1 MTPITPPTF
10 HNTSF
15 RHEYANNISGSH
27 KDNETYWLLNNIIST
42 KPFGVVSTGNAAISL
57 AKLVKNSH
65 IFVPERTPQ
74 SKLTEINKYTNDI
87 YLFGKNYAECYTLAD
102 DYMHQNDIINVTA
115 GKVNRYLGN
124 FAIVDD
130 ILRSPAPDF
139 LFTPAS
145 NLDLATS
152 LAKRFH
158 ERNTPTSVIA
168 CVLPDH
174 PKSPRFFS
182 KYDHDPYSSC
192 ITFDKYNIP
201 ALNKNYRLQSNL
213 AIATVKN
220 PDYVLR
226 KYSPIFPNLD
236 PVTYIAMEVAEKF
249 NSNGS
254 KLILLTGE
262 RRK

>member
-10 HNTSF
+10 HNTTF

-27 KDNETYWLLNNIIST
+27 KDNETYWLLNNIITT

-57 AKLVKNSH
+57 SKLVKDCH
-65 IFVPERTPQ
+65 IFLPENTPK
-74 SKLTEINKYTNDI
+74 SKISALSTPNIHILGNS
-87 YLFGKNYAECYTLAD
+87 YAECYTLAD

-115 GKVNRYLGN
+115 GKVDRYLGN

-158 ERNTPTSVIA
+158 ERNSPTTVIA

-182 KYDHDPYSSC
+182 KYDHAPYSSC

-226 KYSPIFPNLD
+226 KYSHIFPNLD

-249 NSNGS
+249 KTTGS

>member
-1 MTPITPPTF
+1 MTPLTPPTF
-10 HNTSF
+10 HNTTF

-27 KDNETYWLLNNIIST
+27 KDNETYWLLNNIITT

-57 AKLVKNSH
+57 AKLVKGCH
-65 IFVPERTPQ
+65 IFLPENTPQ
-74 SKLTEINKYTNDI
+74 SKISALSASKLHILGST
-87 YLFGKNYAECYTLAD
+87 YAECYTLAD

-115 GKVNRYLGN
+115 GKVDRYLGN

-158 ERNTPTSVIA
+158 ERNSPTTVIA

-182 KYDHDPYSSC
+182 KYDHTPYSSC

-213 AIATVKN
+213 AIATIKT

-249 NSNGS
+249 KTTGS